1 MKERKEEKNE
11 RILDGSTPGIT
22 DEYSGIRM
30 IGRKQIIEIER
41 DTTRSGGKSDI
52 DKERERDEGR
62 ETKRKTG

>member
-30 IGRKQIIEIER
+30 IGRK
-41 DTTRSGGKSDI
+41 
-52 DKERERDEGR
+52 
-62 ETKRKTG
+62 